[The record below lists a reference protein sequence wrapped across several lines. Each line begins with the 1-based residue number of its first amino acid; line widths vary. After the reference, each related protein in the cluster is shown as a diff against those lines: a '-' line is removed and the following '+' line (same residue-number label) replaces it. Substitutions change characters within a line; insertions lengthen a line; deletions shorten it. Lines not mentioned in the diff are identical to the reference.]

1 MFGLDQDADASAWV
15 PIAQQDAST
24 DIWRDLFLVGQ
35 TGPALV
41 SPLKAI
47 RERIIAIDH
56 DLAIA
61 DVSYMDERVRESLW
75 RQRFTSMV
83 VAAFG
88 LAALGIAIL
97 GIFGVTSYLITLR
110 SHELGVRMALGAT
123 SSDILSMVLR
133 QSAVLVAIG
142 TLVGLAGAFG
152 LTRVLQGLLF
162 GVEPTD
168 PLTFALV
175 AGVLVATA
183 MAASLGP
190 ARKAAS
196 TDPIKT
202 LRFG

>member
-1 MFGLDQDADASAWV
+1 
-15 PIAQQDAST
+15 
-24 DIWRDLFLVGQ
+24 
-35 TGPALV
+35 
-41 SPLKAI
+41 
-47 RERIIAIDH
+47 
-56 DLAIA
+56 
-61 DVSYMDERVRESLW
+61 
-75 RQRFTSMV
+75 